1 MRVVATTGM
10 PGSGK
15 GLAEEVAR
23 ELDIEVVSMGDLV
36 RAETER
42 QGLPDAPESY
52 GKVASE
58 IREAEGADAWA
69 RRTVEHL
76 QAQTVPE
83 ILIDGVRN
91 LEEVE
96 VFREAFGDS
105 FTLVAILAS
114 PDTRYD
120 RMQARGR
127 GEDSTDVDVL
137 RQRDLRELGYGL
149 GDAIAMAD
157 IYVTNEGDPADTRSL
172 LRGILGAGA

>member
-52 GKVASE
+52 GKVAGE
-58 IREAEGADAWA
+58 IREAEGDDAWA
-69 RRTVEHL
+69 HRTVEHIREAEATQL
-76 QAQTVPE
+76 
-83 ILIDGVRN
+83 LIDGIRN

-96 VFREAFGDS
+96 VFREAFGDA
-105 FTLVAILAS
+105 FILVAILAA
-114 PDTRYD
+114 PDTRYE

-127 GEDSTDVDVL
+127 GEDSADVDVL

-149 GDAIAMAD
+149 GEAIAMAD

>member
-15 GLAEEVAR
+15 GLAEEVAE
-23 ELDIEVVSMGDLV
+23 ELEIEVVSMGDLV

-42 QGLPDAPESY
+42 QGLPEAPESY

-58 IREAEGADAWA
+58 VREAEGDDAWA
-69 RRTVEHL
+69 HRTVDHIR
-76 QAQTVPE
+76 QADASQLV
-83 ILIDGVRN
+83 IDGVRN
-91 LEEVE
+91 LDEIE
-96 VFREAFGDS
+96 VFRDAFDDS
-105 FTLVAILAS
+105 FTLVAILAA
-114 PDTRYD
+114 PDTRYE

-127 GEDSTDVDVL
+127 GEDSTDVAVL
-137 RQRDLRELGYGL
+137 RERDRRELGYGL

-157 IYVTNEGDPADTRSL
+157 IYVVNEGDPEETRSM